1 MRCCNL
7 FQAFSLIAFSAL
19 LFADASGPFSE
30 APFSKAQSD
39 RGAGVYRD
47 KCSACH
53 GAQLNGG
60 DHAPPLRD
68 EAFWQEWDGKA
79 ARALYSRI
87 ITTMPPDDAGSL
99 AEKEVIDLIAYLVA
113 SRGVPAGPKSI
124 EHADQLNSIK
134 LEQPRQAGR

>member
-1 MRCCNL
+1 MRCCHL
-7 FQAFSLIAFSAL
+7 FPAFSLIAFSAL
-19 LFADASGPFSE
+19 LFADAS

-39 RGAGVYRD
+39 RGAGVYRER
-47 KCSACH
+47 CRVCH

-68 EAFWQEWDGKA
+68 ETFWQEWDGKP

-87 ITTMPPDDAGSL
+87 ISTMPPDDAGSL
-99 AEKEVIDLIAYLVA
+99 AEQEVIDLVAYLVT
-113 SRGVPAGPKSI
+113 SRGAPAGSKSI

-134 LEQPRQAGR
+134 LEQPHQAGR

>member
-1 MRCCNL
+1 MGCCNL
-7 FQAFSLIAFSAL
+7 FQAFSLITVSAL
-19 LFADASGPFSE
+19 LFADAPG
-30 APFSKAQSD
+30 PFSKAQSD
-39 RGAGVYRD
+39 RGAEVYRD

-53 GAQLNGG
+53 GVQLNGG

-68 EAFWQEWDGKA
+68 ETFWHEWDGKP

-99 AEKEVIDLIAYLVA
+99 AEKEVIDLVAFLVT
-113 SRGVPAGPKSI
+113 SRGVPTGPQSI
-124 EHADQLNSIK
+124 EHADVLNSIK